1 MIIHVIAGFIK
12 KTLYKQVYI
21 LLNRM
26 KMLVDMQKLN
36 QIYLIMRQKKVQ
48 NEQQKYTFN
57 LTSKSDLASLKAEVD
72 KIDKAKLKTVSGNRR
87 KLCKKTLYDKLVT
100 KVNTSATSGLVIKL
114 YTILTKKVEKNKL
127 MTVTRKILD
136 DSVILKNADYN
147 TKIIDIEYII
157 PSITDLAT
165 TTPHNTS
172 KIRYPK
178 LVIQS
183 KNRF

>member
-1 MIIHVIAGFIK
+1 
-12 KTLYKQVYI
+12 
-21 LLNRM
+21 
-26 KMLVDMQKLN
+26 
-36 QIYLIMRQKKVQ
+36 
-48 NEQQKYTFN
+48 
-57 LTSKSDLASLKAEVD
+57 
-72 KIDKAKLKTVSGNRR
+72 
-87 KLCKKTLYDKLVT
+87 
-100 KVNTSATSGLVIKL
+100 
-114 YTILTKKVEKNKL
+114 

-178 LVIQS
+178 LVI
-183 KNRF
+183 